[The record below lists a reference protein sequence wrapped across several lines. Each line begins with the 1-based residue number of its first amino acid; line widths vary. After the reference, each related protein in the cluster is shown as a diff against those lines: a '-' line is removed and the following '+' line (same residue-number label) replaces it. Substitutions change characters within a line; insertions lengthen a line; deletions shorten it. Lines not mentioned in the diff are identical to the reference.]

1 MKKILFLSSKDI
13 CYSSTDY
20 FEKRISDELINAGM
34 HVTHIK
40 VPKASDMAY
49 AILKPYFDADYDAV
63 IDINTRIPVIRY
75 NNEYLLNYF
84 NIPIWHYILDHP
96 YIIMKL
102 SMPPYTTLILY
113 VLI

>member
-1 MKKILFLSSKDI
+1 
-13 CYSSTDY
+13 
-20 FEKRISDELINAGM
+20 M

-102 SMPPYTTLILY
+102 SVPPYTTLILY

>member
-40 VPKASDMAY
+40 FQRLL
-49 AILKPYFDADYDAV
+49 IWLTPY
-63 IDINTRIPVIRY
+63 
-75 NNEYLLNYF
+75 
-84 NIPIWHYILDHP
+84 
-96 YIIMKL
+96 
-102 SMPPYTTLILY
+102 
-113 VLI
+113 

>member
-49 AILKPYFDADYDAV
+49 AILK
-63 IDINTRIPVIRY
+63 IIN
-75 NNEYLLNYF
+75 L
-84 NIPIWHYILDHP
+84 
-96 YIIMKL
+96 K
-102 SMPPYTTLILY
+102 
-113 VLI
+113 

>member
-75 NNEYLLNYF
+75 NNEYL
-84 NIPIWHYILDHP
+84 ILIFLYGIIYWIIL

-102 SMPPYTTLILY
+102 SVPPYTALILY